1 MAVTYLRFD
10 GERVSDLW
18 YPLLRDARAA
28 GVDFVVNDGQRT
40 FSEQGYLRRLY
51 ESNPRVYPL
60 AARPSHTAP
69 HIRTGRRDHALD
81 IGRSPAAVQRLI
93 AWAQARGVTLR
104 LTVSGEWWHI
114 EWAAGTYRH
123 RLVRWGET
131 LQEGDRGSGVTK
143 LRTLLYHKGFWPY
156 RDPKWRSGTLFK
168 FGPSTRRAVIE
179 FQKDRGLARDGIV
192 GPKTRA
198 ALERRNP

>member
-1 MAVTYLRFD
+1 MAVTYRRFD

-28 GVDFVVNDGQRT
+28 GVTFVVRDGQRT
-40 FSEQGYLRRLY
+40 FAEQRYLRRGWDLRL
-51 ESNPRVYPL
+51 PGFAL
-60 AARPSHTAP
+60 AAKPSHTAP

-81 IGRSPAAVQRLI
+81 IGSSPAHVQRLRQ
-93 AWAQARGVTLR
+93 WAKAQGVTLT
-104 LTVSGEWWHI
+104 LTVRGEWWHI
-114 EWAAGTYRH
+114 EWTAGTYRH

-131 LQEGDRGSGVTK
+131 LEEGDRGPGVTK
-143 LRTLLYHKGFWPY
+143 LRTLLRHKGFWPY
-156 RDPKWRSGTLFK
+156 SRKWDSGTAFK
-168 FGPSTRRAVIE
+168 FGPSTRLAVVK
-179 FQKDRGLARDGIV
+179 FQKDRGLVPDGIV